1 VLYLYDL
8 NVIAKALDTEVVFF
22 TMVVC
27 IVTFVQFNFS
37 SGAPKITSDLS
48 IRDMTV
54 IAGEEFTIT
63 VPFIGNPKPK
73 PTWTINGEEVI
84 PGDRIKFETT
94 TTSTVFINKCAKRS
108 DLGNYTI
115 QLVNAEGSDTASCK
129 VLVVGKKYNHIY

>member
-1 VLYLYDL
+1 MY
-8 NVIAKALDTEVVFF
+8 
-22 TMVVC
+22 
-27 IVTFVQFNFS
+27 VTFVQFNFS

-108 DLGNYTI
+108 DLGVYTI

-129 VLVVGKKYNHIY
+129 VLVVGKDYYCIY